1 MWIIEVS
8 IVLLFII
15 WYILIVLEHRLEM
28 DKAKAALFFWTL
40 TWIFIFIQN
49 HGWDLHS
56 IDMHLDGIILE
67 VAELSLFLMA
77 AMTIVAYLSE
87 RDVLLKLVNKI
98 LPTEISKVRLL
109 FILWLFTFIFSS
121 VIDNL
126 TATLVSIIILL
137 NIQEIKNNPKD
148 LILFSVFII
157 FWANAWGV
165 GLITW
170 DLTTLMIFLA
180 WKVEMTDLLYLFIP
194 SFLWFMTLYFLFL
207 SKLKWDVKIVKKNSK
222 IEIIDIQIFS
232 LFLITIVAIILG
244 HVIYHIP
251 PMIIFLF
258 GLSTIFLLSWRHKKR
273 KKEDLK
279 MLHFVHKVEY
289 NAIFFFMG
297 ILLMVWSLDYYNM
310 LDKISILYEVMPTY
324 LATFIIWIFS
334 SVLWNIPVTAAMLK
348 SSLPIPDYWWL
359 NMTYAVWVG
368 WSLILIWS
376 AAWIIAMSKC
386 KELTFMAYLK
396 YLPHIFLSYTIWYMW
411 TIAISRFI

>member
-1 MWIIEVS
+1 MGIIEVS

-15 WYILIVLEHRLEM
+15 GYILIVLEHRLEM
-28 DKAKAALFFWTL
+28 DKAKAALFFGTL

-49 HGWDLHS
+49 HGGDLHS

-109 FILWLFTFIFSS
+109 FILGLFTFIFSS

-157 FWANAWGV
+157 FGANAGGV
-165 GLITW
+165 GLITG

-180 WKVEMTDLLYLFIP
+180 GKVEMTDLLYLFIP
-194 SFLWFMTLYFLFL
+194 SFLGFMTLYFLFL
-207 SKLKWDVKIVKKNSK
+207 SKLKGDVKIVKKNSK

-297 ILLMVWSLDYYNM
+297 ILLMVGSLDYYNM

-324 LATFIIWIFS
+324 LATFIIGIFS
-334 SVLWNIPVTAAMLK
+334 SVLGNIPVTAAMLK
-348 SSLPIPDYWWL
+348 SSLPIPDYGWL
-359 NMTYAVWVG
+359 NMTYAVGVG
-368 WSLILIWS
+368 GSLILIGS
-376 AAWIIAMSKC
+376 AAGIIAMSKC

-396 YLPHIFLSYTIWYMW
+396 YLPHIFLSYTIGYMG